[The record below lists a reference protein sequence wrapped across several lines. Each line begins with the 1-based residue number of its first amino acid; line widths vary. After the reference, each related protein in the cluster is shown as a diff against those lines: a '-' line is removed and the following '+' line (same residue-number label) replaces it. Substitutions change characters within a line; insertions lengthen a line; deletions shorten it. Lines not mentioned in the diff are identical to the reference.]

1 MTDMFSILVYILCA
15 ATSTLCAILLI
26 RGYRQSRAR
35 LLLWSAA
42 CFVGLALN
50 NILLVINVG
59 LVPSYDLAV
68 WRILPAI
75 AGAGALLY
83 GLVWET
89 R

>member
-1 MTDMFSILVYILCA
+1 MFSILVYILCA

-42 CFVGLALN
+42 CFIGLALN

-59 LVPSYDLAV
+59 FVPSVDLAV

-89 R
+89 RG

>member
-1 MTDMFSILVYILCA
+1 MFGNLVYILCA

-42 CFVGLALN
+42 CFIGLALN
-50 NILLVINVG
+50 NVLLVI
-59 LVPSYDLAV
+59 DLRTGAAV
-68 WRILPAI
+68 DLSIWRMIPAVL
-75 AGAGALLY
+75 GAGALLY
-83 GLVWET
+83 ALVWET

>member
-1 MTDMFSILVYILCA
+1 MFGHLVYILCA

-42 CFVGLALN
+42 CFIGLALN
-50 NILLVINVG
+50 NVLLVIG
-59 LVPSYDLAV
+59 LRTGAVVDLSIWRMIPAV
-68 WRILPAI
+68 L
-75 AGAGALLY
+75 GAGALLY
-83 GLVWET
+83 ALVWET